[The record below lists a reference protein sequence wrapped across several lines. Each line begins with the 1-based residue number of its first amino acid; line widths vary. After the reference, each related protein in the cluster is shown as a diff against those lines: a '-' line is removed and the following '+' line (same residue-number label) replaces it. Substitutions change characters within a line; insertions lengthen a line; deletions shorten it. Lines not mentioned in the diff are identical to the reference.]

1 MESNIDST
9 ELPVGL
15 GPLAAAIEAL
25 AAEDLT
31 RLPAPQAAQ
40 RVLVL
45 RGLLERLPDPR
56 VATYETL
63 RHAPALP
70 AWRDRVLDLLRGRD

>member
-1 MESNIDST
+1 MDSNIDST
-9 ELPVGL
+9 ARASGL
-15 GPLAAAIEAL
+15 EPLAAAIEGL

-56 VATYETL
+56 VAAYETL

-70 AWRDRVLDLLRGRD
+70 ARRDRVLDLLRGRD